1 MAFVLSCA
9 LVAGIGLW
17 AAQQHAQQPPDERH
31 SAVQVEPR
39 TAEELAMALELSVDV
54 WSDRIVADHPVIVVL
69 DPDGI
74 AALDA
79 RGVPHEIVVDDI
91 HAVAQAERA
100 RLDQRTAAVASTD
113 WFGEYRDVQ
122 EVGNYL
128 DVLGERHAPL
138 ANVRRFGASIE
149 GWPIR
154 AVEISRGGDIGIV
167 LNGGQHAREWISVM
181 VTMCIADRLLAN
193 QADPRI
199 DRILDS
205 VTFTIAPL
213 VNPDGYAHSW
223 SADRYW
229 RKNRRGGYGVDLNR
243 NYGVAWG
250 QAGAGKTKRSQ
261 TYRGDHAFSEPET
274 RAMRAVFERAKPSA
288 HIDFHSFSQLILYP
302 WSHKAAQSADHDEF
316 AAMADRMS
324 SAIYAEHGQRYEI
337 GSGAGLYKA
346 SGTFT
351 DWAYGDQGALSFVV
365 ELRPSRGRGG
375 FVLPPAQII
384 PTCEESLAAVLEVAE
399 WMIDRAERGSEP

>member
-1 MAFVLSCA
+1 MAVVLSCA
-9 LVAGIGLW
+9 LVAGIALW
-17 AAQQHAQQPPDERH
+17 AAQRPAAQPTAERH
-31 SAVQVEPR
+31 AAVQVEPR
-39 TAEELAMALELSVDV
+39 NPEELAMTLDLSVDV
-54 WSDRIVADHPVIVVL
+54 WTEQVAADHPVIVVL
-69 DPDGI
+69 GPEGL

-79 RGVPHEIVVDDI
+79 RGVPHRIVVDDI
-91 HAVAQAERA
+91 HAVAEAERA
-100 RLDQRTAAVASTD
+100 RLEQRTAAVASAD
-113 WFGEYRDVQ
+113 WFAEYRDVQ
-122 EVGNYL
+122 EVSDYL
-128 DVLGERHAPL
+128 DVLGERHGPL

-181 VTMCIADRLLAN
+181 VTMCVADRLLAS
-193 QADPRI
+193 QDDPRI
-199 DRILDS
+199 DNILDS

-223 SADRYW
+223 NADRYW

-250 QAGAGKTKRSQ
+250 QAGSGKTKRSQ

-274 RAMRAVFERAKPSA
+274 RAMRALFERAKPSA

-302 WSHKAAQSADHDEF
+302 WSHTAAPSADRDEF
-316 AAMADRMS
+316 AAIADRMS
-324 SAIYAEHGQRYEI
+324 SAIYAEHGHRYEI

-346 SGTFT
+346 SGTFF
-351 DWAYGDQGALSFVV
+351 DWAYGDQGALSFVI
-365 ELRPSRGRGG
+365 ELRPARGRGG
-375 FVLPPAQII
+375 FVLPPSQIV

-399 WMIDRAERGSEP
+399 WMIDRAAR